1 MEHNIYP
8 CAFQRCHQL
17 LLPPRQSHQAMKLFQ
32 SQILPNSYLPLPI
45 YPSFLI
51 LELPQ
56 TPFSLSTLTQTLMT
70 LASSASSSDIVNDVN
85 GSGCSIE
92 SVITVAVDETT
103 LEF

>member
-8 CAFQRCHQL
+8 CALQQRHQL
-17 LLPPRQSHQAMKLFQ
+17 LLPLRQSHQAMKLFQ

-56 TPFSLSTLTQTLMT
+56 TPFSLSMLTQTLMT
-70 LASSASSSDIVNDVN
+70 LASSASFPDIVNDGD
-85 GSGCSIE
+85 GSGRSLISFCQLR
-92 SVITVAVDETT
+92 V
-103 LEF
+103 